1 MISDAI
7 RKEQNMKRE
16 EIQIRAATAN
26 DAEELL
32 GIYEP
37 YVRETAVTFEYDV
50 PTLEEFKNRISHT
63 LKRYPVLVA
72 EENERILGYAYT
84 GPFIGRAAYS
94 WSAETSIYFRKDKRR
109 QGIGRILYDTLE
121 QVSKAQHILNFY
133 ACISCPETEDEYLTA
148 DSIQFHTHLGYRT
161 IGRFYKCGYKFGR
174 WYNMVWMEK
183 ILGEHET
190 TVRPVIPFPD
200 LKAVVL

>member
-1 MISDAI
+1 
-7 RKEQNMKRE
+7 MKRE

-94 WSAETSIYFRKDKRR
+94 WSAETSIYLRKDKRR

-121 QVSKAQHILNFY
+121 QVSKAAAHSEFLCLYQLPGN
-133 ACISCPETEDEYLTA
+133 
-148 DSIQFHTHLGYRT
+148 R
-161 IGRFYKCGYKFGR
+161 R
-174 WYNMVWMEK
+174 
-183 ILGEHET
+183 
-190 TVRPVIPFPD
+190 
-200 LKAVVL
+200 

>member
-50 PTLEEFKNRISHT
+50 PTL
-63 LKRYPVLVA
+63 
-72 EENERILGYAYT
+72 
-84 GPFIGRAAYS
+84 
-94 WSAETSIYFRKDKRR
+94 
-109 QGIGRILYDTLE
+109 
-121 QVSKAQHILNFY
+121 
-133 ACISCPETEDEYLTA
+133 
-148 DSIQFHTHLGYRT
+148 
-161 IGRFYKCGYKFGR
+161 
-174 WYNMVWMEK
+174 
-183 ILGEHET
+183 
-190 TVRPVIPFPD
+190 
-200 LKAVVL
+200 